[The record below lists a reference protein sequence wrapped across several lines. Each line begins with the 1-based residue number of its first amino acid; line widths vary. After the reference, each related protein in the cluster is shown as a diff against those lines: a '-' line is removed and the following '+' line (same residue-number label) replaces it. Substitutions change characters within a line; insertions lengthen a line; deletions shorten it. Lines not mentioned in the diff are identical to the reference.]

1 MEKDKY
7 LLRRRAMKISLESFQ
22 LDLANTIKRFSSIRV
37 FVRKIFPVLILI
49 LLIYYLIPNILFA
62 QQKKPQK
69 LYDDLFSVIF
79 STEKD
84 GWTCGR
90 WGTILHTSDGGKTW
104 VCQNSGVDY
113 SLSSIFFV
121 DSKHGW
127 AVGDEGTII
136 HTQDGGKNW
145 DKQKSPVSLV
155 LMDVYFATPT
165 KGWIV
170 TEQTHILYT
179 DNGGKTWGIQFKDKD
194 FILKAISFCDQLNG
208 WAVGEY
214 GYIYHTK
221 NGGITWEKQG
231 GKFEISASTGEPE
244 GGNILFDVVAI
255 DPQTAWAVGIDSY
268 VIKTVDGGKR
278 WQEVQLGISKTHL
291 FCVYADK
298 AGTVLIGGKGTFLS
312 STDQGKNWQTP
323 LFTPPITYGW
333 IYGVSRCSDSSFV
346 AVGKAGAVYFSSSTS
361 WQGVSY

>member
-1 MEKDKY
+1 MSAS
-7 LLRRRAMKISLESFQ
+7 LLLLPLNRGKSFYSPLFYYRQ
-22 LDLANTIKRFSSIRV
+22 
-37 FVRKIFPVLILI
+37 ILI
-49 LLIYYLIPNILFA
+49 SFLVVVLWIYLLIPNTLFA
-62 QQKKPQK
+62 QQEKQQK
-69 LYDDLFSVIF
+69 LYDDLFSVSF
-79 STEKD
+79 PTEKD
-84 GWTCGR
+84 GWACGR

-104 VCQNSGVDY
+104 VRQNTGVDY

-145 DKQKSPVSLV
+145 EKQKSPVPFV
-155 LMDVYFATPT
+155 LMDVSFVTPL

-208 WAVGEY
+208 WTVGEY
-214 GYIYHTK
+214 GYIFHTK
-221 NGGITWEKQG
+221 NGGITWEKQA
-231 GKFEISASTGEPE
+231 GKFEISTSTGEPE

-268 VIKTVDGGKR
+268 VIKTVDGGR
-278 WQEVQLGISKTHL
+278 TWQQIKIDVPKTHL
-291 FCVYADK
+291 FCIYAGK
-298 AGTVLIGGKGTFLS
+298 KETILIGGKGIFLS
-312 STDQGKNWQTP
+312 SADLGKTWKIP
-323 LFTPPITYGW
+323 LFKPPITYDW
-333 IYGVSRCSDSSFV
+333 IYGVSRRGDSGFV
-346 AVGKAGAVYFSSSTS
+346 TVGRNGAVYLSSSTF
-361 WQGVSY
+361 WQKVSY